1 MKNRLLSLLLTLSL
15 LLSLMPTAVFAAD
28 ASTLTVVINDV
39 HVVQDGRAVA
49 AMPSGVRYSE
59 ATNTLTLDD
68 ADLGMLRIYGGSL
81 TIALEGDSTVHNDGS
96 YVYRGGDHAGEPVP
110 AVNIGDMA
118 ERLTVT
124 ITGPGSLTADTSGSG
139 ARRTFLAD
147 DTDLTITDGARV
159 TVRSSDAGGGVA
171 EMVSSRLIL
180 NGGAGL
186 TGKEL
191 FVSEDGTL
199 LVDGASLEMDGDAD
213 YALHLR
219 EGGQATILDGTV
231 SLFGTADTHVPVRC
245 EADCVLALL
254 GGTVLLEQESAGPLM
269 TADGTASV
277 LIGDGMTAV
286 DNTTGNTIPVDDAFR
301 RQISGTSVTISG
313 ERSLGMYACELS
325 IPSGQVTQGVRF
337 NVRAVVTLGAETGEV
352 SFNLPAGVSYV
363 PGSLTVDSRSVDPA
377 ATSPLTVELARY
389 GVIRFSAV
397 ASRTGVQT
405 LTASTAAGGQTHRE
419 SLDFAV
425 ADFDLSLPS
434 RTTRLEIPVTGTAA
448 PGSAIAFY
456 EGEQL
461 LGRAEANSLG
471 TWAGTVVL
479 PDVEGEHAVYAAVTP
494 AAGSGFRSSEQI
506 ITYDPD
512 ADEVT
517 TLTVTNYV
525 HGRTSADPPV
535 EETLVIDYLTG
546 ADSADYYTFWPDL
559 PTFSFQVEFLKD
571 ASAQGSVTVVT
582 TDRMGRETRVPLRYQ
597 AARDAWV
604 GSADYTED
612 TAPCQFRVEYV
623 SGGTGESTAVYTY
636 DENGNLAKVEFP
648 DATSVSLSYEED
660 GQVGLTTSG
669 MDFYHNGTD
678 ITLAATGAM
687 DDIAELEWDE
697 DNRIQKI
704 SYTDGGSVTFA
715 YEYAGQLS
723 SGSFGNGLSEIIS
736 DDGKGNVVSFRA
748 ASAEG
753 ESYQMEL
760 TLADGNHASYTYD
773 AFGNFTSV
781 TDNGGNT
788 TEYARDEQG
797 NLLAIHYP
805 DGKSET
811 FTYDA
816 AGRATSHTSRSG
828 ETTTYSYDGNGN
840 LTRKAHS
847 SGETVSYTYDGAG
860 NLTSVNENGQTT
872 SMTYDGNGNLTKVT
886 YPDGRSIAYAYDS
899 ENRRTLL
906 SDSDG
911 YQTGYTYNGQGLLS
925 AVTDGTRTLIEYS
938 YDGSGNLIQQKNANG
953 TYTLY
958 TYAGENLSSI
968 RNYDAAGSLISSFS
982 YSYNSDHLVSAMT
995 DDSGTWRYSYDE
1007 SGQLISTEAP
1017 DGTVTSYVYDAAG
1030 NRLQVTAHGET
1041 TRYSVNGMNQYTGY
1055 GNVTRAYDG
1064 DGNLLQETKDGQ
1076 TARYTWDAWGQLV
1089 GYTDFDGTVYE
1100 YGYDA
1105 FGLRNRVTVDGVTTT
1120 YLNDPT
1126 GYGYAV
1132 ASYSEGQEAHYVVAG
1147 TIAALQTEE
1156 ATYYYHSDRLGSVT
1170 EITNVAG
1177 ETVNRYT
1184 YDQEGSVLTRTEGI
1198 SNPYTYA
1205 GVFGIVAD
1213 GNGLIYDRA
1222 RYVSAETDSFISMD
1236 PAGQTYDLNLYRYVY
1251 NDPINNID
1259 TSGKYGLKININIGG
1274 LNINL
1279 NNQNQGQN
1287 SNQNPKPPITNTKD
1301 PNDNNQKPGS
1311 GGGGKWE
1318 SKDHVNSGETIDYPA
1333 CVAAAGIAAA
1343 GLVLWKLAAWTP
1355 PLGPLAA
1362 VKVGAFAVGGILLLP
1377 ILFPQASPPA
1387 LAAEPASTPDRAKQ
1401 IIWDPSGFVY
1411 EGIESNRLSGVT
1423 TTLYY
1428 SAGSAKPSGHA
1439 SESQRWDAAD
1449 FGQQNPLT
1457 TDALGQYLWMVPD
1470 GWWQVKYEKTG
1481 YETAWSDW
1489 LPVPPVQ
1496 TEVNVGLVS
1505 RAAAELTLSGEP
1517 GEAAVLLCFDR
1528 PVQIST
1534 VTAETVR
1541 VARSGAALAGTLTP
1555 LDPGVAA
1562 DGQLCA
1568 TTFRL
1573 DGGQT
1578 LRAGDI
1584 LSASYD
1590 GVMTYAGTES
1600 TGSTAAE
1607 PLKAAMPFTDVAEG
1621 AYYYDSVLWAVGHTP
1636 QITAGTSATTFSP
1649 SASCTRAQAVTF
1661 LWRAMGQPEP
1671 VSSENPFTDVQTGAY
1686 YYKAVLWAM
1695 ENGITSGT
1703 SASTFSPN
1711 DPCTRGQIVTFLHR
1725 VEKEQAPATT
1735 DNPFRDVA
1743 ADAYYCDA
1751 VLWAAE
1757 WGITSGTSANTFS
1770 PNDPCTRGQ
1779 IVTFLYR
1786 DMA

>member
-405 LTASTAAGGQTHRE
+405 LTATTAAGGQTHRE

-612 TAPCQFRVEYV
+612 TAPYQFRVEYTDKAQGDLQF
-623 SGGTGESTAVYTY
+623 SG
-636 DENGNLAKVEFP
+636 
-648 DATSVSLSYEED
+648 
-660 GQVGLTTSG
+660 
-669 MDFYHNGTD
+669 
-678 ITLAATGAM
+678 
-687 DDIAELEWDE
+687 
-697 DNRIQKI
+697 
-704 SYTDGGSVTFA
+704 
-715 YEYAGQLS
+715 
-723 SGSFGNGLSEIIS
+723 
-736 DDGKGNVVSFRA
+736 
-748 ASAEG
+748 
-753 ESYQMEL
+753 
-760 TLADGNHASYTYD
+760 
-773 AFGNFTSV
+773 
-781 TDNGGNT
+781 
-788 TEYARDEQG
+788 
-797 NLLAIHYP
+797 
-805 DGKSET
+805 T
-811 FTYDA
+811 FTYDEEGRVSA
-816 AGRATSHTSRSG
+816 ISLDGRAIALA
-828 ETTTYSYDGNGN
+828 YDAQSNLAELSFNGD
-840 LTRKAHS
+840 
-847 SGETVSYTYDGAG
+847 TVQYAYDGAG
-860 NLTSVNENGQTT
+860 NLTQ
-872 SMTYDGNGNLTKVT
+872 MTYGGDTFSV
-886 YPDGRSIAYAYDS
+886 DEAARSFS
-899 ENRRTLL
+899 FT
-906 SDSDG
+906 DSDG
-911 YQTGYTYNGQGLLS
+911 GTTEVQYGEEGELLS
-925 AVTDGTRTLIEYS
+925 VTWPNGVTTEYFYDEAARLIRQTDGTESVY
-938 YDGSGNLIQQKNANG
+938 
-953 TYTLY
+953 Y
-958 TYAGENLSSI
+958 TYE
-968 RNYDAAGSLISSFS
+968 
-982 YSYNSDHLVSAMT
+982 
-995 DDSGTWRYSYDE
+995 
-1007 SGQLISTEAP
+1007 
-1017 DGTVTSYVYDAAG
+1017 
-1030 NRLQVTAHGET
+1030 
-1041 TRYSVNGMNQYTGY
+1041 
-1055 GNVTRAYDG
+1055 
-1064 DGNLLQETKDGQ
+1064 
-1076 TARYTWDAWGQLV
+1076 
-1089 GYTDFDGTVYE
+1089 
-1100 YGYDA
+1100 
-1105 FGLRNRVTVDGVTTT
+1105 
-1120 YLNDPT
+1120 
-1126 GYGYAV
+1126 
-1132 ASYSEGQEAHYVVAG
+1132 
-1147 TIAALQTEE
+1147 
-1156 ATYYYHSDRLGSVT
+1156 
-1170 EITNVAG
+1170 
-1177 ETVNRYT
+1177 
-1184 YDQEGSVLTRTEGI
+1184 
-1198 SNPYTYA
+1198 
-1205 GVFGIVAD
+1205 
-1213 GNGLIYDRA
+1213 
-1222 RYVSAETDSFISMD
+1222 
-1236 PAGQTYDLNLYRYVY
+1236 
-1251 NDPINNID
+1251 
-1259 TSGKYGLKININIGG
+1259 
-1274 LNINL
+1274 
-1279 NNQNQGQN
+1279 
-1287 SNQNPKPPITNTKD
+1287 
-1301 PNDNNQKPGS
+1301 
-1311 GGGGKWE
+1311 
-1318 SKDHVNSGETIDYPA
+1318 GETITVRDDTGTTARIVP
-1333 CVAAAGIAAA
+1333 G
-1343 GLVLWKLAAWTP
+1343 GLEDAAWTVTLSAP
-1355 PLGPLAA
+1355 GY
-1362 VKVGAFAVGGILLLP
+1362 
-1377 ILFPQASPPA
+1377 
-1387 LAAEPASTPDRAKQ
+1387 ASTQ
-1401 IIWDPSGFVY
+1401 
-1411 EGIESNRLSGVT
+1411 
-1423 TTLYY
+1423 
-1428 SAGSAKPSGHA
+1428 
-1439 SESQRWDAAD
+1439 
-1449 FGQQNPLT
+1449 
-1457 TDALGQYLWMVPD
+1457 
-1470 GWWQVKYEKTG
+1470 
-1481 YETAWSDW
+1481 
-1489 LPVPPVQ
+1489 
-1496 TEVNVGLVS
+1496 
-1505 RAAAELTLSGEP
+1505 
-1517 GEAAVLLCFDR
+1517 
-1528 PVQIST
+1528 
-1534 VTAETVR
+1534 
-1541 VARSGAALAGTLTP
+1541 
-1555 LDPGVAA
+1555 
-1562 DGQLCA
+1562 
-1568 TTFRL
+1568 
-1573 DGGQT
+1573 
-1578 LRAGDI
+1578 
-1584 LSASYD
+1584 
-1590 GVMTYAGTES
+1590 
-1600 TGSTAAE
+1600 
-1607 PLKAAMPFTDVAEG
+1607 
-1621 AYYYDSVLWAVGHTP
+1621 
-1636 QITAGTSATTFSP
+1636 
-1649 SASCTRAQAVTF
+1649 
-1661 LWRAMGQPEP
+1661 
-1671 VSSENPFTDVQTGAY
+1671 
-1686 YYKAVLWAM
+1686 
-1695 ENGITSGT
+1695 
-1703 SASTFSPN
+1703 
-1711 DPCTRGQIVTFLHR
+1711 
-1725 VEKEQAPATT
+1725 
-1735 DNPFRDVA
+1735 
-1743 ADAYYCDA
+1743 
-1751 VLWAAE
+1751 
-1757 WGITSGTSANTFS
+1757 
-1770 PNDPCTRGQ
+1770 
-1779 IVTFLYR
+1779 
-1786 DMA
+1786 